1 MDRGASGEEPI
12 SMAAIIQQMDAAD
25 RGTEEPGV
33 RAPRR
38 GEIVEGTVTSIDR
51 DGILIDVGAKFE
63 GTVVES
69 EVLGLINGTA
79 PPKAGDTVLAYVIS
93 PSDREGRVVL
103 SLVQGMEER
112 AWRQLEQMFNAGTV
126 FDSIVTEAN
135 KGGLIVDALGLRGF
149 VPMSQISSVRHDGT
163 SEEEV
168 IARLQSM
175 LGKSL
180 PLKVVEINRRR
191 GRLILSERIA
201 TQEQRGRRKD
211 DLIAEL
217 VEGEIRPGR
226 VTSLTDFGA
235 FVDIGGADG
244 LVHLSELSWTRVA
257 RAADVVSVGDE
268 VQVLIL
274 GVDRDKKKIALSL
287 RRTKP
292 EPWAQMA
299 QKYQPGD
306 IVEGTITKL
315 AAFGAFAQID
325 DGIEGLIHISELSD
339 SHVTNPRQV
348 IQEGEHRRMRIL
360 RVEPERRR
368 LGLSLRSVPAIQVP
382 KSEPESETDPEPDYM
397 DYSPRSGGTT
407 IGEAAFGS
415 WKPNEDER

>member
-1 MDRGASGEEPI
+1 MDRGASGEDPI

-51 DGILIDVGAKFE
+51 DGILIDVGVKFE

-69 EVLGLINGTA
+69 EIPGLLNGTT
-79 PPKAGDTVLAYVIS
+79 PPKIGDAVLAYVIS

-112 AWRQLEQMFNAGTV
+112 AWRQLEQMFNAGTMFESV
-126 FDSIVTEAN
+126 VTEAN

-168 IARLQSM
+168 IARLQGM
-175 LGKSL
+175 LGKGL

-217 VEGEIRPGR
+217 VEGEVRPGR

-268 VQVLIL
+268 VEVMIL
-274 GVDRDKKKIALSL
+274 GVDRERKKIALSL

-299 QKYQPGD
+299 EKYQAGD

-339 SHVTNPRQV
+339 THVSDPRQI

-368 LGLSLRSVPAIQVP
+368 LGLSLRSVPTLA
-382 KSEPESETDPEPDYM
+382 EPEAELEPDYM
-397 DYSPRSGGTT
+397 DYSPQSGGNT
-407 IGEAAFGS
+407 IGEAAFGQ
-415 WKPNEDER
+415 WKPDEDES